1 MIIYDYIWYMIYD
14 MWYKYVIYD
23 KYISMDMNRFGLLW
37 TSRRALI
44 PHPVLDGRQDVAAD
58 GSIAV
63 EQRVLCLGFFRENP
77 WTLDLAIGN
86 I

>member
-1 MIIYDYIWYMIYD
+1 MIYD

-58 GSIAV
+58 GGIAV
-63 EQRVLCLGFFRENP
+63 EQRVLCLGISRENP
-77 WTLDLAIGN
+77 WESHGFVWFCYLAIGN